1 MKIVGIVGSP
11 RTESNSEIL
20 VKKVLEGAKSKGAE
34 VGIFKINELSINWC
48 QGCFYCQ
55 VHGEC
60 QQKDDMQK
68 IYEAIRS
75 AEGLVIGTP
84 IYMGH
89 VTAQTKT
96 FLDRLLA
103 TINVLRGESKLAG
116 KKLVL
121 VYTQGRGNDGEA
133 VMKEL
138 GKRFSNFG
146 MKLVGIVG
154 GNGLNEAGTVRERE
168 DLLKSAYQLGLQ
180 LI

>member
-11 RTESNSEIL
+11 RTGSNSETL

-34 VGIFKINELSINWC
+34 VEIFKINELGVNWC
-48 QGCFYCQ
+48 QGCFHCQ
-55 VHGEC
+55 VYGEC
-60 QQKDDMQK
+60 KQKDEMQR
-68 IYEAIRS
+68 IYEAIRN
-75 AEGLVIGTP
+75 AEALIIGTP

-103 TINVLRGESKLAG
+103 MINVIRGESKLAG

-146 MKLVGIVG
+146 VKLVGIVG
-154 GNGLNEAGTVRERE
+154 GNGLNEPEAVKERE
-168 DLLKSAYQLGLQ
+168 DLMKFAYQLGLQ
-180 LI
+180 LV